1 MNRYQAAAIH
11 LGASA
16 LLCGAVAAI
25 VFFVWYPG
33 VLAAATG
40 GMALFALI
48 VAVDVTLGPLLTLI
62 IFKAGKKSLR
72 FDLAVIALIQIAA
85 LIYGAWTMFVGRP
98 AFVAFSKDRYE
109 VVQASELDKDSL
121 EKVKDR
127 SLLPGLT
134 GPKWVEVLPAKDPD
148 RRYRMMMDAAKG
160 GPDLHLFPDLYS
172 PYSEAA
178 ERVIA
183 AIQPLTRLRE
193 FNPNDRARV
202 DALIAKFP
210 NGDFGFLP
218 GKARERDL
226 VIVVRRKD
234 ASMAAMVALQPWN

>member
-11 LGASA
+11 LGVST
-16 LLCGAVAAI
+16 LLCGVVAAI

-33 VLAAATG
+33 VLALATG
-40 GMALFALI
+40 GIALFALI

-62 IFKAGKKSLR
+62 IFKSGKKSLR
-72 FDLAVIALIQIAA
+72 FDLTVIALIQVAA
-85 LIYGAWTMFVGRP
+85 LLYGAWTMFAGRP
-98 AFVAFSKDRYE
+98 AFVVFSKDRFE
-109 VVQASELDKDSL
+109 IAQASDLERASL
-121 EKVKDR
+121 EMVKDR

-134 GPKWVEVLPAKDPD
+134 GPKWVEVLPAKDTD

-172 PYSEAA
+172 PYGDATP
-178 ERVIA
+178 RVIA
-183 AIQPLTRLRE
+183 AIQPLARLRE

-202 DALIAKFP
+202 DALIARYP
-210 NGDFGFLP
+210 SADFGFLP

-234 ASMAAMVALQPWN
+234 ASAAAMVMLQPWN